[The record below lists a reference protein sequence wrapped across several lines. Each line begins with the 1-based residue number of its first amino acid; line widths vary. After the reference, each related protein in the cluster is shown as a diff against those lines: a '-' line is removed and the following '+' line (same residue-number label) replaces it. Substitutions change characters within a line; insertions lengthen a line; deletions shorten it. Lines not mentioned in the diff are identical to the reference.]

1 MNKYFTVALM
11 CLSASFCSAQ
21 VSVVTAP
28 VLEAQAASQTT
39 LITQQSAIMSTMNG
53 VVTALEKA
61 DRQYKEAMQK
71 ATWLR
76 NLQTAGRILYMVE
89 NLVCTSKNLSVRMNS
104 IGHSSCLMTYRFD
117 MSIIKVQQSA
127 DYLGIVLTAGVTMT
141 PAERMKSLDDVIK
154 AFEEAQEMLVRLNR
168 ALDSDITRLRL
179 ATNTVAA
186 ADLVMNYDRSRKKR

>member
-1 MNKYFTVALM
+1 MNKYFTMALM
-11 CLSASFCSAQ
+11 CLSVSFCFAQ

-104 IGHSSCLMTYRFD
+104 IGYSSCLMTYRFD

-179 ATNTVAA
+179 ATNTVSA

>member
-1 MNKYFTVALM
+1 MKN
-11 CLSASFCSAQ
+11 LSVIILLLAVNVSFAQ
-21 VSVVTAP
+21 VSVVSAP
-28 VLEAQAASQTT
+28 ALEIEASTQTGI
-39 LITQQSAIMSTMNG
+39 ITKQSAIMSTMNG
-53 VVTALEKA
+53 VITALEKA
-61 DRQYKEAMQK
+61 DREYKDAMQK

-104 IGHSSCLMTYRFD
+104 IGNTSCLMSYRFD

-141 PAERMKSLDDVIK
+141 PAERMKSLDDVIES
-154 AFEEAQEMLVRLNR
+154 FEEAQEMMVRLNR

-179 ATNTVAA
+179 ANSSIAVA
-186 ADLVMNYDRSRKKR
+186 DMMMNYDRSRKK